1 MALTPEQQAILFA
14 SRERTAMWRGRQLDI
29 PRTHQIHNE
38 IRTLAV
44 TDATNATP
52 IVITTAAHGL
62 TTGMTVTITGVTGN
76 TAANTTATVTVLS
89 LETYELDGTVG
100 NGAYIDGGLAVNS
113 PAMPSIIPV
122 GSFRYRD
129 SIVTFKTRI
138 RSTASSGHAGN
149 IFSYGDATGAVAA
162 WVDGQL
168 ISFRAGDATVGT
180 DASIIQLDLG
190 ASPPTGWEATL
201 VVMVRPDGLV
211 GLWAPDFNLK
221 IWSTGVD
228 LGSFSVWTNDVA
240 GNFAQAGTAMPADVT
255 ETGDP
260 TSFDLIEP
268 LSVYYGSFP
277 RINIGANQI

>member
-1 MALTPEQQAILFA
+1 MALTEEQQAVLFA

-29 PRTHQIHNE
+29 PRTHK
-38 IRTLAV
+38 
-44 TDATNATP
+44 
-52 IVITTAAHGL
+52 IV
-62 TTGMTVTITGVTGN
+62 
-76 TAANTTATVTVLS
+76 
-89 LETYELDGTVG
+89 
-100 NGAYIDGGLAVNS
+100 GASTMESA
-113 PAMPSIIPV
+113 IPV
-122 GSFRYRD
+122 GSFGSRN

-162 WVDGQL
+162 WVDGQT
-168 ISFRAGDATVGT
+168 INFRAGDATVGT

-190 ASPPTGWEATL
+190 ANPSIGWEATL

-211 GLWAPDFNLK
+211 GMWAPDFNVKL
-221 IWSTGVD
+221 WSAGVD

-240 GNFAQAGTAMPADVT
+240 GNYSQAGGAMPADVT
-255 ETGDP
+255 ETGNP